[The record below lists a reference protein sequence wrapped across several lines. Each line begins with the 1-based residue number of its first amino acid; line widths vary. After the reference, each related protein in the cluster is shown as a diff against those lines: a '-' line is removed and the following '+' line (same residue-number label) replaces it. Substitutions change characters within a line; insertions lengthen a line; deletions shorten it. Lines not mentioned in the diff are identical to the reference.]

1 MMKGIPLLIEILIS
15 AEEARQELE
24 GKAPFSTRIDN
35 LTELKSLAISD
46 QLLIDKQKKL
56 IDLMDD
62 QLVTLKRHLEYT
74 QHLVEVKQ
82 KRIDSLIGVES

>member
-24 GKAPFSTRIDN
+24 GKTPFSTIDN

-62 QLVTLKRHLEYT
+62 QLITLKQSLVEAR
-74 QHLVEVKQ
+74 HLVEVKQ
-82 KRIDSLIGVES
+82 RRIDSLIGVES

>member
-62 QLVTLKRHLEYT
+62 QLITLKQSLVEAR
-74 QHLVEVKQ
+74 HLVEVKQ
-82 KRIDSLIGVES
+82 RRIDSLIGVES

>member
-62 QLVTLKRHLEYT
+62 QLITLKQSLVEAR
-74 QHLVEVKQ
+74 HLVEVKQ
-82 KRIDSLIGVES
+82 RKIDSLIGVES

>member
-1 MMKGIPLLIEILIS
+1 MMKGVPLLIEILIS

-46 QLLIDKQKKL
+46 QLLIKKQKKL

-62 QLVTLKRHLEYT
+62 QLITLKQSLVEAR
-74 QHLVEVKQ
+74 HLVEVKQ
-82 KRIDSLIGVES
+82 RRIDSLIGVES

>member
-1 MMKGIPLLIEILIS
+1 MKGIPLLIEILIS

-24 GKAPFSTRIDN
+24 GKTPFSTIDN

-46 QLLIDKQKKL
+46 QLLIKKQKKL

-62 QLVTLKRHLEYT
+62 QLITLKQSLVEAR
-74 QHLVEVKQ
+74 HLVEVKQ
-82 KRIDSLIGVES
+82 RRIDSLIGVES

>member
-1 MMKGIPLLIEILIS
+1 MKGIPLLIEILIS

-62 QLVTLKRHLEYT
+62 QLITLKQSLVEAR
-74 QHLVEVKQ
+74 HLVEVKQ
-82 KRIDSLIGVES
+82 RRIDSLIGVES